1 MNAIRPLTPLIAAL
15 LQPIGTTPMVNSI
28 LPEAKP

>member
-1 MNAIRPLTPLIAAL
+1 MNAIRPFAPLIAAL
-15 LQPIGTTPMVNSI
+15 TQPIGTPPMVNSI